1 VFVFL
6 IGEGAMKKIL
16 KWLGIA
22 LGGLLGL
29 LALAALAIMVISNSR
44 LNRTYSVDPEPV
56 ALSSDEATIARGEHL
71 AIIRGCTDCHG
82 EDLGGELMVDDPAL
96 GKIYATNL
104 TRGEG
109 GVGNDYTDEELEL
122 AIRHGIDT
130 EGKGLLI
137 MPSQEYFILG
147 DPDLSAIIAYIRSL
161 PPVDRSIP
169 DPNLR
174 LIGRALY
181 LAGQLPPMSAEII
194 DHQAQRPPAPEI
206 EANAVYGEYLATGC
220 TGCHGQDFAGGPVP
234 GRPPDFPIASNLTLV
249 GNLAAWDEADF
260 INALRTGVTP
270 EGKVMEPEV
279 MPWPATAQ
287 MTDTELRALWAYM
300 QSLPAV
306 ESPAN

>member
-1 VFVFL
+1 
-6 IGEGAMKKIL
+6 
-16 KWLGIA
+16 
-22 LGGLLGL
+22 
-29 LALAALAIMVISNSR
+29 
-44 LNRTYSVDPEPV
+44 
-56 ALSSDEATIARGEHL
+56 L

-174 LIGRALY
+174 LI
-181 LAGQLPPMSAEII
+181 GQLPPMSAEII

>member
-220 TGCHGQDFAGGPVP
+220 TG
-234 GRPPDFPIASNLTLV
+234 
-249 GNLAAWDEADF
+249 
-260 INALRTGVTP
+260 RTGART
-270 EGKVMEPEV
+270 
-279 MPWPATAQ
+279 
-287 MTDTELRALWAYM
+287 
-300 QSLPAV
+300 
-306 ESPAN
+306 SPRLSNCIKPNSCWQPGCLG